1 MSLVIRASD
10 IKSRSIRWAWEGRL
24 ACGYL
29 TVQTGIEGLGKSV
42 FAAWLIARMTRGE
55 LDGCFHGEP
64 VNVLVIAGEDGIEDT
79 WRPRLE
85 LAYADLD
92 RVVFLNL
99 DELVVDWNIRDGI
112 EQIRGA
118 VDAAGASVV
127 FIDAALDHMPPASG
141 GESLSQPAFVRTA
154 LTPLKRLVRELDLVA
169 LYSMHPPKT
178 KSADFRDMVQLSQA
192 FSAIPRVGLLFAYH
206 PHDQPDDPDRRR
218 VLLRGKGN
226 LGRDP
231 GALEF
236 KVVERPYEH
245 DDGHVQNREFVADVR
260 SSNVTMAD
268 LAPDRVAGAR
278 PPTKIEQAAEYIADA
293 LRGGEW
299 RPARHIIE
307 TLRHQGLGSGSVVDA
322 ACQRAGVEK
331 HKRTGELDGIWIWRI
346 PTGEQHLE
354 HTLEHPAEQG
364 NHHAAAEHA

>member
-1 MSLVIRASD
+1 VSLIIRASD

-42 FAAWLIARMTRGE
+42 FAAWLIARLTRGE
-55 LDGCFHGEP
+55 LEGCYHGEP

-79 WRPRLE
+79 WKPRLE
-85 LAYADLD
+85 LAWADLD
-92 RVVFLNL
+92 RVAFLNL
-99 DELVVDWNIRDGI
+99 DELIVGWNIRDGI
-112 EQIRGA
+112 EQIQGA
-118 VDAAGASVV
+118 VDAAAARIV

-154 LTPLKRLVRELDLVA
+154 LTPLKRFVRERDLIA

-206 PHDQPDDPDRRR
+206 PNDQADDPDRRR

-236 KVVERPYEH
+236 KVSERPYEH
-245 DDGHVQNREFVADVR
+245 DDGHVQNREFVTDVQQ
-260 SSNVTMAD
+260 SSVTMAD

-278 PPTKIEQAAEYIADA
+278 QPNKTEQAAEFIADA

-307 TLRHQGLGSGSVVDA
+307 SLRNQGLASDSVIGE
-322 ACQRAGVEK
+322 ACRRAGVHK
-331 HKRTGELDGIWIWRI
+331 QKRTGELDGVWEWQI
-346 PTGEQHLE
+346 PI
-354 HTLEHPAEQG
+354 
-364 NHHAAAEHA
+364 AAEHSNNHHGAADHA